1 MVAAWQL
8 GRMQLR
14 ALITLACLA
23 VASTALAAQDTMQTI
38 MAFHVNPA
46 ALAFWAGGNDPPDNE
61 TPAQAKLRWDAA
73 LKGAQTMQA
82 WGAVVQKPPY
92 TRSGQWNADAQY
104 MADLG
109 REGEAVMRAHDAAK
123 AFEIGGRLYDACNE
137 CHKLYVPRRGAT
149 IPREAPPPA
158 PSAPR

>member
-1 MVAAWQL
+1 MKLRLALSLAFAA
-8 GRMQLR
+8 
-14 ALITLACLA
+14 A
-23 VASTALAAQDTMQTI
+23 ASTALAAQDTMQTI

-46 ALAFWAGGNDPPDNE
+46 ALAFWAGGNDAPDNE
-61 TPAQAKLRWDAA
+61 TPAQAKLRFEEA
-73 LKGAQTMQA
+73 LKGARTMQA
-82 WGAVVQKPPY
+82 WGAVLQKPPF
-92 TRSGQWNADAQY
+92 TRSGQWNADAKD

-109 REGEAVMRAHDAAK
+109 REGEPVMAAHDAAK